1 MNAKNNNQSRRNISY
16 LQSATKSIFFL
27 LFISLLN
34 NAPVYA
40 QQQQTNTPMV
50 IQEQGSFAVG
60 GRVLTDN
67 KGNTLHGDHGYV
79 FYQKPVKPHKLP
91 LVFLHGIYQF
101 SKTWETTPDGR
112 EGFQNIF
119 LRRGFSTYNMD
130 IPRRGNAGLSL
141 VPATITPV
149 LDEQLWFN
157 RFRVGI
163 YPNYYEGVQFKKDSA
178 TLSQYFRQVTPNIG
192 PFDLNVNTDAVAE
205 LFDQLGGAI
214 MVCHS
219 HGGTHTWLTIPKTNN
234 IKAVVAWEPGGFFS
248 FPNDE
253 PAPKTDFP
261 DPGLGS
267 EYVMVSPEV
276 FKKFTKMPIII
287 YYGDYIPN
295 TPSGNPQVDE
305 WGIRLKLARLWAAAV
320 NKRGGDVTVV
330 HLPEIGIKGNTHFPF
345 SDLNNIEMADLM
357 SKWLKEKGL
366 DK

>member
-1 MNAKNNNQSRRNISY
+1 MK
-16 LQSATKSIFFL
+16 
-27 LFISLLN
+27 
-34 NAPVYA
+34 A
-40 QQQQTNTPMV
+40 QQKSGNPPMV

-60 GRVLTDN
+60 GRIITDHR
-67 KGNTLHGDHGYV
+67 GNTLHGDHGYV
-79 FYQKPVKPHKLP
+79 FYQKPIKPHKYP

-119 LRRGFSTYNMD
+119 LRRGFSTYNMT
-130 IPRRGNAGLSL
+130 IPRRGNAGLST

-149 LDEQLWFN
+149 LDEQFWFN

-163 YPNYYEGVQFKKDSA
+163 YPNYYEGVQFKQDKE
-178 TLSQYFRQVTPNIG
+178 TLNQYFRQVTPNIG
-192 PFDLNVNTDAVAE
+192 PFDYEVNTDAIAA
-205 LFDQLGGAI
+205 LFDTLGGAI

-219 HGGTHTWLTIPKTNN
+219 HGGTHTWLTIPKTDN
-234 IKAVVAWEPGGFFS
+234 IKAVVAWEPGGYFS

-253 PAPKTDFP
+253 PPPSTNFTEEN
-261 DPGLGS
+261 
-267 EYVMVSPEV
+267 EYIMVSPEV
-276 FKKFTKMPIII
+276 FRKFTKIPVII

-295 TPSGNPQVDE
+295 APSGNPEADRWVV
-305 WGIRLKLARLWAAAV
+305 RLQLSKFWAAAV

-345 SDLNNIEMADLM
+345 SDLNNIEIADLM